1 MVARPPVRPRAGR
14 ESMRGAGGGDGA
26 RTVAK
31 GKGRTAGGRNTRE
44 EKVLGLLRLPRCAA
58 VSLTVRDSSRFTYR
72 EAMSIVKR
80 EIKLSELDIK
90 ELRLRKAVTG
100 AMLFEISCQDAGSKA
115 SRLAKRM
122 AATLKELPAK
132 VTVPRRIAEL
142 RMTGLEDSVTPEEV
156 AATIAE
162 AGGCRADKVSVGPIR
177 YAPRDL
183 GSVWLRCPL
192 TAARKINTGR
202 DARSGGKI
210 NIGWS
215 TARVTPLLTRQLQCF
230 RCMGHVRRDCKSA
243 VDRSER
249 CYRCGAEGHRAR
261 DCSARAPKCPV
272 CTDLGLQCVT
282 SHGVA
287 GMQTAGP

>member
-1 MVARPPVRPRAGR
+1 
-14 ESMRGAGGGDGA
+14 MRGAGGGDGA

-142 RMTGLEDSVTPEEV
+142 RMTGLEDSVTRRRWRPPLPRPG
-156 AATIAE
+156 AA
-162 AGGCRADKVSVGPIR
+162 
-177 YAPRDL
+177 APTR
-183 GSVWLRCPL
+183 SVWDPYATLLGTSDRCGY
-192 TAARKINTGR
+192 AAR
-202 DARSGGKI
+202 
-210 NIGWS
+210 
-215 TARVTPLLTRQLQCF
+215 
-230 RCMGHVRRDCKSA
+230 
-243 VDRSER
+243 
-249 CYRCGAEGHRAR
+249 
-261 DCSARAPKCPV
+261 
-272 CTDLGLQCVT
+272 
-282 SHGVA
+282 
-287 GMQTAGP
+287 